1 MEDNTPDSKS
11 DLNLIVSHLE
21 SILLILK
28 KQKEL
33 EYTEPVEVISVTEP
47 VEVISVTEPVEVISV
62 TEPSEEINIPVV
74 NVSEEINI
82 SKEVIEEK
90 EVIEVI
96 EIKEIVKIKKKSWFK
111 WKLWRLAFA
120 PNYPTS
126 SVCEGNNRWYRIF
139 PGFFWRYDKTGSGT
153 KN

>member
-47 VEVISVTEPVEVISV
+47 
-62 TEPSEEINIPVV
+62 SEEINIPVV

-82 SKEVIEEK
+82 SKEVIE
-90 EVIEVI
+90 VI
-96 EIKEIVKIKKKSWFK
+96 EIKEIKEIKDVVKIKKKSWFK